1 MLRFGK
7 REFYGAKIVIK
18 ILHVNV
24 DNTVISK
31 LVTTKNLLSIGLDI
45 ESILSTGLKVIR
57 PLVLILTKMSGYVET
72 FKDKDGEKNQNDK
85 LMSFC
90 KYDGKLLQKYKTI
103 FEL

>member
-1 MLRFGK
+1 MEK
-7 REFYGAKIVIK
+7 ENGAKIIIN

-24 DNTVISK
+24 DNIVISK
-31 LVTTKNLLSIGLDI
+31 LTETKNLLSIGLDI

-57 PLVLILTKMSGYVET
+57 PLVLILTKMRGYVET

-85 LMSFC
+85 LMSLC
-90 KYDGKLLQKYKTI
+90 KYDGKLLEKCKNI